1 LGGCNNMKQRKVL
14 KYNPH
19 LLHLARNN
27 RKNMTIAERKL
38 WARIRKKQLNG
49 HKFLRQRPIG
59 NYIVDFYCPKAKIV
73 IELDG
78 EQHYSEKGL
87 IRDKER
93 DAYLNSLGL
102 NVLRFSNNDIKNNI
116 DIVLDNMTLPVVPL
130 KGNKTP

>member
-102 NVLRFSNNDIKNNI
+102 NVLRFSNNDIKNKSPSRGTKHHKQCPSL
-116 DIVLDNMTLPVVPL
+116 V
-130 KGNKTP
+130 